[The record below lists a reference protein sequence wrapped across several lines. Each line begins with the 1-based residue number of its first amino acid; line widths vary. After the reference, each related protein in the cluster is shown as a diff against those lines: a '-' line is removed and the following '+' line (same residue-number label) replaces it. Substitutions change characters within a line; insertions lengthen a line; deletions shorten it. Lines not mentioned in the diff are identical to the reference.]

1 MHRSL
6 TSLVKNIPN
15 YFIIFVAII
24 NKIEEKNLD
33 IGLGKEFLNMT
44 SNSLAIKAKID
55 KQDDIKLK
63 RFYRAKK
70 TTNRVK
76 LQSTEWGRIFANSLR
91 S

>member
-24 NKIEEKNLD
+24 NKIEEKNLLD

-55 KQDDIKLK
+55 KQDDIKVK
-63 RFYRAKK
+63 RFYIAKK

-76 LQSTEWGRIFANSLR
+76 LQSTEWGRIFANSF
-91 S
+91 

>member
-63 RFYRAKK
+63 RFYIAKK

>member
-15 YFIIFVAII
+15 YFIIFIAII

-63 RFYRAKK
+63 RFYIAKK

>member
-1 MHRSL
+1 M
-6 TSLVKNIPN
+6 VKNIPN

-63 RFYRAKK
+63 RFYIAKK